1 MSFFKDYERVI
12 ITGGGGFIGGS
23 LIRKLLKESDTK
35 IFNLDK
41 LGYASDL
48 SGIDETLRLNIDYKD
63 RYEFF
68 KVDISNEDDVKNIIR
83 IIDPDLIFHLA
94 AESHV
99 DNSIYSPREFIQS
112 NIIGTFNLVEA
123 SFDHYLKLNE
133 NRKRNFFFQH
143 ISTDEVY
150 GTLGKNGFFNENSAY
165 RPNSPYSASK
175 ASSDHIVRCWN
186 KTYGL
191 PVKITNCSN
200 NFGPWQHEE
209 KLIPK
214 TILNCLQNKLIPVY
228 GNGQNIRDW
237 LYIDDHI
244 DALIAVAEKGKI
256 GSTYCIGGA
265 NEKTNLEIVS
275 QICTIVDEILPVNNS
290 RINLINFVEDRLG
303 HDNRYAIDFS
313 KIKKEL
319 LWEPNFSFDK
329 GIEKTVNWYIKK
341 YKSSIL

>member
-1 MSFFKDYERVI
+1 MSIFKNYERVL

-48 SGIDETLRLNIDYKD
+48 SGINETLSLNTDYKD
-63 RYEFF
+63 RYQFF
-68 KVDISNEDDVKNIIR
+68 KIDIANEDDVKNIIR

-99 DNSIYSPREFIQS
+99 DNSIYAPREFIQS

-244 DALIAVAEKGKI
+244 DALITVAEKGRI

-275 QICTIVDEILPVNNS
+275 QICTIVDKILPGNNS
-290 RINLINFVEDRLG
+290 RISLIKFVEDRPG
-303 HDNRYAIDFS
+303 HDKRYAIDFS

-319 LWEPNFSFDK
+319 LWEPYFSFDK

-341 YKSSIL
+341 YKYSIF